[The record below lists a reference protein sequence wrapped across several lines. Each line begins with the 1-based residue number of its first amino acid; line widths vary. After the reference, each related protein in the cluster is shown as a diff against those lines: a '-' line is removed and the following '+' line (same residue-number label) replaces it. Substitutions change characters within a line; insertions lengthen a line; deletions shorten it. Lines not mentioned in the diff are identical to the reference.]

1 MLPREQY
8 RGEGVLS
15 VTWAV
20 GHEHTASPPYLAH
33 RWAQQTDPRTPTT
46 ESSRWGRRCS
56 LRRRARLPSLPA
68 SGLGKAGILPPPQLA
83 TRLRGPLPLVRSRFA
98 SLHPHRLLACGHS
111 RFPSLGF
118 ELPAFTNRSALPP
131 QGSGAALKWGQ
142 GGGGPKSTASRNKN
156 GNSCAPRSLRTLY
169 SNSAAPAAPGPP

>member
-1 MLPREQY
+1 MRITDATLGSSIGV
-8 RGEGVLS
+8 RGFSQSPGLLDTNTQLHLLIS
-15 VTWAV
+15 
-20 GHEHTASPPYLAH
+20 HTAGHSKPTPEPPP
-33 RWAQQTDPRTPTT
+33 PRAAD
-46 ESSRWGRRCS
+46 SGRRCS

-131 QGSGAALKWGQ
+131 QGSGAALK
-142 GGGGPKSTASRNKN
+142 
-156 GNSCAPRSLRTLY
+156 
-169 SNSAAPAAPGPP
+169 